1 MLQSLYDQNGGGVGV
16 GASACLGAPY
26 LSICHDGQKYIGPQ
40 SVCEWRQLC
49 GNAER
54 QLGGGGGAAA
64 AGDRNRL
71 PSQQTSY
78 LGEAAV
84 EKEAG

>member
-1 MLQSLYDQNGGGVGV
+1 MGV
-16 GASACLGAPY
+16 GALAWLGTPY

-40 SVCEWRQLC
+40 SVCVC
-49 GNAER
+49 GDSCVAMR
-54 QLGGGGGAAA
+54 RDSWGVGGYFA

-71 PSQQTSY
+71 PPQQTLY

-84 EKEAG
+84 EEEAG